1 MFVPDHCIIGPG
13 ITMMLLGK
21 CFTICLFISPDLD
34 GHRMMMNFMYK
45 YTKTIK
51 EADTHKLERPP
62 ERVDEGTSKE
72 YEL

>member
-1 MFVPDHCIIGPG
+1 MFHDMFSIFHDMFHDMM
-13 ITMMLLGK
+13 TMMM
-21 CFTICLFISPDLD
+21 T
-34 GHRMMMNFMYK
+34 FMYT